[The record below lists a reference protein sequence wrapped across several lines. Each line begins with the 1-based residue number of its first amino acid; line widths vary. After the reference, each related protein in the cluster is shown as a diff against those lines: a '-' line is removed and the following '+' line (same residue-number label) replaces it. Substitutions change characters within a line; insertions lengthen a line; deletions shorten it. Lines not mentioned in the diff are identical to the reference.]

1 MEITKRCGNCS
12 FFPFCKRIENKT
24 SYCDFWQKRERGLK
38 LESKDGENFIFKK
51 I

>member
-1 MEITKRCGNCS
+1 MEASKRCGNCAY
-12 FFPFCKRIENKT
+12 FPFCEKIENKI

-38 LESKDGENFIFKK
+38 LESKDGEKFIFKK